1 MEYLLSVIQYFVD
14 LGASVM
20 LPIVIFVVA
29 LCLGQKPGKALK
41 SGISIGIGFIGI
53 GLVIGLMLN
62 NLAPAASA
70 MAKHFGLSM
79 SVVDIGWP
87 GSSPMTW
94 ASNIALIAIP
104 TAIVVNIIML
114 VLKLTRVVNIDI
126 WNIWHYA
133 FTGALLHIATG
144 SFLIG
149 MIGIVIHAA
158 LSYKFGDWFSPIVED
173 YFGLEGVAI
182 PHGTSAYLGPI
193 AVPIDCLLNKIPVIK
208 DIDINTDKI
217 EKKFGVVGDP
227 AIMGGI
233 LGVIIGILAGYDV
246 KGILTLGMQMAAV
259 MILMP
264 QVVKHIMTG
273 LLPVSEAAKKML
285 EKRFK
290 GGNFYIG
297 LDPALL
303 LGDPTVVTASL
314 IFIPLTIVIAM
325 IVPGN
330 QILPFGDLATIG
342 FFVAMAVGI
351 HKGNLFRTLIS
362 GSVIMF
368 VTIWISN
375 QTIGLH
381 TILAQNAGQLK
392 DGVTKVASL
401 DQGGSPITYILTQIF
416 NTTNVMGLVVIAVL
430 YLFCLIFTY
439 GWYKNKKK
447 EMMIADGTYEST
459 NN

>member
-1 MEYLLSVIQYFVD
+1 MQTVLNVIQYFID
-14 LGASVM
+14 LGAAVM

-53 GLVIGLMLN
+53 GLVIGLMLD

-70 MAKHFGLSM
+70 MAKNFGLSM
-79 SVVDIGWP
+79 NVVDVGWP

-94 ASNIALIAIP
+94 ASDIALVAIP
-104 TAIVVNIIML
+104 VAIIVNIVML
-114 VLKLTRVVNIDI
+114 VLRLTKVVNIDI

-133 FTGALLHIATG
+133 FTGALVHIATG
-144 SFLIG
+144 SFWIG
-149 MIGIVIHAA
+149 VVGVGVHAA
-158 LSYKFGDWFSPIVED
+158 LSYKFGDWFAPVAED
-173 YFGLEGVAI
+173 YFGLEGVAV
-182 PHGTSAYLGPI
+182 PHGSAAYLGPI
-193 AVPIDCLLNKIPVIK
+193 AVPIDWLLNKIPVIK
-208 DIDINTDKI
+208 DINISTDKI
-217 EKKFGVVGDP
+217 EKRFGVIGDP

-233 LGVIIGILAGYDV
+233 LGVLIGVLAGYDV
-246 KGILTLGMQMAAV
+246 KGILSLAIQMASV
-259 MILMP
+259 IILMP

-285 EKRFK
+285 EKKFK

-303 LGDPTVVTASL
+303 LGDSTVITASL

-330 QILPFGDLATIG
+330 QVLPFGDLATIG

-362 GSVIMF
+362 GSILMF
-368 VTIWISN
+368 ITIWISN

-381 TILAQNAGQLK
+381 TMLAQNAGQLK
-392 DGVTKVASL
+392 DASDKVASL
-401 DQGGSPITYILTQIF
+401 DQGGSPITYILTQAF
-416 NTTNVMGLVVIAVL
+416 NTTNTTGLIVIGVG
-430 YLFCLIFTY
+430 YLACIVFTY
-439 GWYKNKKK
+439 FWYKNKKK
-447 EMMIADGTYEST
+447 EMEEEMA
-459 NN
+459 

>member
-1 MEYLLSVIQYFVD
+1 MENLLNVIQYFVN
-14 LGASVM
+14 LGAAVM
-20 LPIVIFVVA
+20 LPMVIFVVA
-29 LCLGQKPGKALK
+29 LCLGQKPGRALK
-41 SGISIGIGFIGI
+41 SGISIGIGFVGI

-70 MAKHFGLSM
+70 MAKNFGLNM
-79 SVVDIGWP
+79 SVVDVGWP

-94 ASNIALIAIP
+94 ASNIALLAIP
-104 TAIVVNIIML
+104 VAIITNIVML
-114 VLKLTRVVNIDI
+114 VLKLTKVVNIDI

-133 FTGALLHIATG
+133 FTGALLQIATG
-144 SFLIG
+144 SF
-149 MIGIVIHAA
+149 MIGILGVVIHAA
-158 LSYKFGDWFSPIVED
+158 FTYKLGDWFAPVGEE
-173 YFGLEGVAI
+173 YFGFEGIAI
-182 PHGTSAYLGPI
+182 PHGSSAYLGPI
-193 AVPIDCLLNKIPVIK
+193 AVPIDCLLNKIPGIK
-208 DIDINTDKI
+208 DINIGTDKI
-217 EKKFGVVGDP
+217 QKRFGVIGDP

-246 KGILTLGMQMAAV
+246 KGVLTLGIQMASV
-259 MILMP
+259 IILMP

-273 LLPVSEAAKKML
+273 LLPVSESAKKML

-303 LGDPTVVTASL
+303 LGDSTVVTASL
-314 IFIPLTIVIAM
+314 IFIPLTILIAM

-330 QILPFGDLATIG
+330 QVLPFGDLATIG

-362 GSVIMF
+362 GSIIMY

-392 DGVTKVASL
+392 DGVTQVASL
-401 DQGGSPITYILTQIF
+401 DQGGAPITYLLTQAF
-416 NTTNVMGLVVIAVL
+416 NTTNLPGFIVIGVGYA
-430 YLFCLIFTY
+430 FCLVFTY
-439 GWYKNKKK
+439 FWYRNKKK
-447 EMMIADGTYEST
+447 EMESKEEMT
-459 NN
+459 A

>member
-1 MEYLLSVIQYFVD
+1 MQTLLSVIQYFVD

-20 LPIVIFVVA
+20 LPIVIFVVS

-70 MAKHFGLSM
+70 MAKNFGISM
-79 SVVDIGWP
+79 SVVDVGWP
-87 GSSPMTW
+87 GASPMTW

-104 TAIVVNIIML
+104 IAIAVNIVML
-114 VLKLTRVVNIDI
+114 VLRLTKVVNIDI

-144 SFLIG
+144 SFWIG
-149 MIGIVIHAA
+149 VVGIIVHAA
-158 LSYKFGDWFSPIVED
+158 LSYKFGDWFAPVVED
-173 YFGLEGVAI
+173 YFGLEGVAV

-193 AVPIDCLLNKIPVIK
+193 AVPIDALLNKIPVIK
-208 DIDINTDKI
+208 DINISTDKI
-217 EKKFGVVGDP
+217 EKRFGVIGDP

-233 LGVIIGILAGYDV
+233 LGVLIGILAGYDV
-246 KGILTLGMQMAAV
+246 KGVLTLGMQMAAV
-259 MILMP
+259 IILMP

-273 LLPVSEAAKKML
+273 LLPVSEVAKKML

-290 GGNFYIG
+290 GGKFYIG

-303 LGDPTVVTASL
+303 LGDSTVVTASL
-314 IFIPLTIVIAM
+314 IFIPLSIIIAM

-330 QILPFGDLATIG
+330 QVLPFGDLATIG

-351 HKGNLFRTLIS
+351 HKGNLFRTIIS

-381 TILAQNAGQLK
+381 TILAQNANQLK
-392 DGVTKVASL
+392 DGATRVASL

-416 NTTNVMGLVVIAVL
+416 NTTNLPGFIAIGAGYLACLV
-430 YLFCLIFTY
+430 FTY
-439 GWYKNKKK
+439 VWYKNKKK
-447 EMMIADGTYEST
+447 EMIANDTYESI

>member
-1 MEYLLSVIQYFVD
+1 MQTVLNVIQFFVN

-20 LPIVIFVVA
+20 LPIVIFIVA

-41 SGISIGIGFIGI
+41 SGISIGIGFVGI

-70 MAKHFGLSM
+70 MAKNFGLSM
-79 SVVDIGWP
+79 SVVDVGWP

-94 ASNIALIAIP
+94 ASNIALLAIPIAIA
-104 TAIVVNIIML
+104 TNIVML
-114 VLKLTRVVNIDI
+114 VLRVTKVVNIDI

-133 FTGALLHIATG
+133 FTGAILNIATG
-144 SFLIG
+144 SF
-149 MIGIVIHAA
+149 MIGVIGIIMHAA
-158 LSYKFGDWFSPIVED
+158 LSYKFGDWFAPVTED

-182 PHGTSAYLGPI
+182 PHGSSAWCGPI
-193 AVPIDCLLNKIPVIK
+193 AVPIDCLLNKIPGIK
-208 DIDINTDKI
+208 DINISTDKI
-217 EKKFGVVGDP
+217 ANKFGVVGDP

-233 LGVIIGILAGYDV
+233 LGVLIGVLAGYDV
-246 KGILTLGMQMAAV
+246 KGILTLGIQMAAV
-259 MILMP
+259 IILMP

-273 LLPVSEAAKKML
+273 LLPVSESAKKML
-285 EKRFK
+285 EKRFS
-290 GGNFYIG
+290 GNNFAIG

-303 LGDPTVVTASL
+303 LGDSTVVTASL
-314 IFIPLTIVIAM
+314 IFIPLTILIAM

-330 QILPFGDLATIG
+330 QVLPFGDLATIG

-368 VTIWISN
+368 ITIWISN

-416 NTTNVMGLVVIAVL
+416 NTTNLPGFIAIGVG
-430 YLFCLIFTY
+430 YAFCLVFTY
-439 GWYKNKKK
+439 FWYRNKKK
-447 EMMIADGTYEST
+447 EVEVKEEMTA
-459 NN
+459 

>member
-1 MEYLLSVIQYFVD
+1 MQTVLNVIQFFVN

-41 SGISIGIGFIGI
+41 SGISIGIGFVGI

-79 SVVDIGWP
+79 SVVDVGWP

-94 ASNIALIAIP
+94 ASNIALLAIPIAIV
-104 TAIVVNIIML
+104 TNIVML
-114 VLKLTRVVNIDI
+114 VLKLTKVVNIDI

-133 FTGALLHIATG
+133 FTGALLNIATG
-144 SFLIG
+144 SF
-149 MIGIVIHAA
+149 MIGVIGVVIHAA
-158 LSYKFGDWFSPIVED
+158 LSYKFGDWFAPVGEE
-173 YFGLEGVAI
+173 YFGFEGVTI
-182 PHGTSAYLGPI
+182 PHGSSAYLGPI

-208 DIDINTDKI
+208 DINVDADHIG
-217 EKKFGVVGDP
+217 KKFGVIGDP

-233 LGVIIGILAGYDV
+233 LGVLIGILAGYDV
-246 KGILTLGMQMAAV
+246 KGVLTLGIQMAAV
-259 MILMP
+259 IILMP

-273 LLPVSEAAKKML
+273 LLPVSESAKKML

-303 LGDPTVVTASL
+303 LGDSTVVTASL
-314 IFIPLTIVIAM
+314 IFIPLTILIAV

-330 QILPFGDLATIG
+330 QVLPFGDLATIG

-362 GSVIMF
+362 GSIIMYI
-368 VTIWISN
+368 TIWISN

-401 DQGGSPITYILTQIF
+401 DQGGSPITYLLTQAF
-416 NTTNVMGLVVIAVL
+416 NTTNLPGFIAIGVG
-430 YLFCLIFTY
+430 YAFCLVFTY
-439 GWYKNKKK
+439 FWYKNKKK
-447 EMMIADGTYEST
+447 EMESEEEMT
-459 NN
+459 A

>member
-1 MEYLLSVIQYFVD
+1 
-14 LGASVM
+14 
-20 LPIVIFVVA
+20 
-29 LCLGQKPGKALK
+29 
-41 SGISIGIGFIGI
+41 
-53 GLVIGLMLN
+53 
-62 NLAPAASA
+62 
-70 MAKHFGLSM
+70 
-79 SVVDIGWP
+79 
-87 GSSPMTW
+87 
-94 ASNIALIAIP
+94 
-104 TAIVVNIIML
+104 
-114 VLKLTRVVNIDI
+114 
-126 WNIWHYA
+126 
-133 FTGALLHIATG
+133 
-144 SFLIG
+144 
-149 MIGIVIHAA
+149 
-158 LSYKFGDWFSPIVED
+158 
-173 YFGLEGVAI
+173 
-182 PHGTSAYLGPI
+182 
-193 AVPIDCLLNKIPVIK
+193 
-208 DIDINTDKI
+208 
-217 EKKFGVVGDP
+217 
-227 AIMGGI
+227 MGGI

-342 FFVAMAVGI
+342 FFVARAVGI
-351 HKGNLFRTLIS
+351 HKGNLFRTLRS

>member
-1 MEYLLSVIQYFVD
+1 MQTLLNVIQYFVN

-53 GLVIGLMLN
+53 GLVIGLMLD

-70 MAKHFGLSM
+70 MAKNFGLNM
-79 SVVDIGWP
+79 SVVDVGWP

-94 ASNIALIAIP
+94 ASNIALLAIPIAI
-104 TAIVVNIIML
+104 AVNIVML

-133 FTGALLHIATG
+133 FTGALLNIATG
-144 SFLIG
+144 SFMIG
-149 MIGIVIHAA
+149 VLGIVIHAA
-158 LSYKFGDWFSPIVED
+158 LSYKFGDWFAPVGEE

-182 PHGTSAYLGPI
+182 PHGSSAYLGPI

-208 DIDINTDKI
+208 DININTDKI
-217 EKKFGVVGDP
+217 EKRFGVVGDP

-233 LGVIIGILAGYDV
+233 LGVLIGVLAGYDV
-246 KGILTLGMQMAAV
+246 KGTLALGIQMAAV
-259 MILMP
+259 IILMP

-290 GGNFYIG
+290 GGNFFIG

-303 LGDPTVVTASL
+303 LGDSTVVTASL
-314 IFIPLTIVIAM
+314 IFIPLTILIAM

-330 QILPFGDLATIG
+330 EILPFGDLATIG

-362 GSVIMF
+362 GSIIMYI
-368 VTIWISN
+368 TIWISN

-381 TILAQNAGQLK
+381 TILAQNAGQLS

-401 DQGGSPITYILTQIF
+401 DQGGSPITYLLTQAF
-416 NTTNVMGLVVIAVL
+416 NTTNLPGFIAIGIG
-430 YLFCLIFTY
+430 YAFCLVFTY
-439 GWYKNKKK
+439 FWYKNKKK
-447 EMMIADGTYEST
+447 EMERVEEMA
-459 NN
+459 

>member
-1 MEYLLSVIQYFVD
+1 MQTVLNVIQYFVD
-14 LGASVM
+14 LGAAVM

-53 GLVIGLMLN
+53 GLVIGLMLD

-70 MAKHFGLSM
+70 MAKNFGLSM
-79 SVVDIGWP
+79 NVVDVGWP

-94 ASNIALIAIP
+94 ASDIALVAIP
-104 TAIVVNIIML
+104 VAIIVNIVML
-114 VLKLTRVVNIDI
+114 VLRLTKVVNIDI

-133 FTGALLHIATG
+133 FTGAFVHIATG
-144 SFLIG
+144 SFWLG
-149 MIGIVIHAA
+149 VVGVGVHAA
-158 LSYKFGDWFSPIVED
+158 LSYKFGDWFAPVAED
-173 YFGLEGVAI
+173 YFGLEGVAV
-182 PHGTSAYLGPI
+182 PHGSSAYLGPI
-193 AVPIDCLLNKIPVIK
+193 VVPIDWLLNKIPVIK
-208 DIDINTDKI
+208 DINISTDKI
-217 EKKFGVVGDP
+217 EKRFGVIGDP

-233 LGVIIGILAGYDV
+233 LGVLIGVLAGYDV
-246 KGILTLGMQMAAV
+246 KGILSLAIQMASV
-259 MILMP
+259 IILMP

-303 LGDPTVVTASL
+303 LGDSTVVTASL

-330 QILPFGDLATIG
+330 QVLPFGDLATIG

-362 GSVIMF
+362 GSILMF
-368 VTIWISN
+368 ITIWISN

-381 TILAQNAGQLK
+381 TMLAQNAGQLK
-392 DGVTKVASL
+392 DASDKVASL
-401 DQGGSPITYILTQIF
+401 DQGGSPITYILTQAF
-416 NTTNVMGLVVIAVL
+416 NTTNTTGLIVIGVG
-430 YLFCLIFTY
+430 YLACIVFTY
-439 GWYKNKKK
+439 FWYKNKKK
-447 EMMIADGTYEST
+447 EMEEEMA
-459 NN
+459 

>member
-1 MEYLLSVIQYFVD
+1 MQTVLNVIQYFID
-14 LGASVM
+14 LGAAVM

-53 GLVIGLMLN
+53 GLVIGLMLD

-70 MAKHFGLSM
+70 MAKNFGLSM
-79 SVVDIGWP
+79 NVVDVGWP

-94 ASNIALIAIP
+94 ASDIALVAIP
-104 TAIVVNIIML
+104 VAIIVNIVML
-114 VLKLTRVVNIDI
+114 VLRLTKVVNIDI

-133 FTGALLHIATG
+133 FTGALVHIATG
-144 SFLIG
+144 SFWIG
-149 MIGIVIHAA
+149 VVGVGVHAA
-158 LSYKFGDWFSPIVED
+158 LSYKFGDWFAPVAED
-173 YFGLEGVAI
+173 YFGLEGVAV
-182 PHGTSAYLGPI
+182 PHGSAAYLGPI
-193 AVPIDCLLNKIPVIK
+193 AVPIDWLLNKIPVIK
-208 DIDINTDKI
+208 DINISTDKI
-217 EKKFGVVGDP
+217 EKRFGVIGDP

-233 LGVIIGILAGYDV
+233 LGVLIGVLAGYDV
-246 KGILTLGMQMAAV
+246 KGILSLAIQMASV
-259 MILMP
+259 IILMP

-303 LGDPTVVTASL
+303 LGDSTVITASL

-330 QILPFGDLATIG
+330 QVLPFGDLATIG

-362 GSVIMF
+362 GSILMF
-368 VTIWISN
+368 ITIWISN

-381 TILAQNAGQLK
+381 TMLAQNAGQLK
-392 DGVTKVASL
+392 DASDKVASL
-401 DQGGSPITYILTQIF
+401 DQGGSPITYILTQAF
-416 NTTNVMGLVVIAVL
+416 NTTNTTGLIVIGVG
-430 YLFCLIFTY
+430 YLACIVFTY
-439 GWYKNKKK
+439 FWYKNKKK
-447 EMMIADGTYEST
+447 EMEEEMA
-459 NN
+459 